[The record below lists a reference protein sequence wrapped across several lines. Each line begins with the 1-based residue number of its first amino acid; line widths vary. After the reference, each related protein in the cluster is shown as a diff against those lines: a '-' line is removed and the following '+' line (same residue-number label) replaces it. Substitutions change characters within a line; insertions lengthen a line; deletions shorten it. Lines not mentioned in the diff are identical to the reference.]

1 MTILYSQVNRKW
13 IKKPDIFFQEHD
25 LTYFKD
31 VLSGIKIKKTFYLPK
46 PKNYVLDLGCG
57 IGFWSNLFVN
67 KLKIKKI
74 ISADLSSQS
83 LKISKLRVKNTII
96 KKENAEKLSFSKNTF
111 HHINCQ
117 GVIHHS
123 PNTQACVDEIY
134 RVLKNGGTASVSVY
148 YKNIIL
154 KSISL

>member
-1 MTILYSQVNRKW
+1 MYMKKNIRDVEKFWDDNPLFTGEYKMDN
-13 IKKPDIFFQEHD
+13 KKPDIFFQEHD

-83 LKISKLRVKNTII
+83 LKKKMQKN
-96 KKENAEKLSFSKNTF
+96 
-111 HHINCQ
+111 
-117 GVIHHS
+117 
-123 PNTQACVDEIY
+123 
-134 RVLKNGGTASVSVY
+134 
-148 YKNIIL
+148 
-154 KSISL
+154 